1 MACCGL
7 SGHFAPPL
15 WTGRTSTGQGCG
27 KENRPAGIMECK
39 TSQMMNTTYEL
50 EFYNFVDNVKNF
62 KFMSGDKIVHRHHGS
77 ELTRDYFERT
87 AFSSPVLVE
96 QPEGLGL
103 VVPPN
108 ITASDIERCIGPT
121 RELDVLDVASQ
132 TEIRMT
138 LMEWTE
144 YFQSQ
149 DRKRVLNALSLEYTG
164 TELEKLIT
172 APTAVREMDWLRLYW
187 PKDLPDDPCYQ
198 KPKFGKYCLMST
210 KGSFTDFHVDIA
222 GTSVWHYVYSGE
234 KFFYLIPPTSE
245 NINKLTSWLQSDD
258 CFLSDLVPECYV
270 VHLTAGN
277 SLFMPTGWIHAVY
290 TPQDSIIF
298 QDNFLQRFSIGLQIR
313 LHVGKINDYRRCYY
327 YPAEIV
333 TWYAARGLLK
343 EFTEHWSNSTVPP
356 KYLLEG
362 VKEMIPYLKDWIA
375 TKEDLKVHLN
385 LASASQTPEC
395 VIDKFCE
402 YLRQWISPV

>member
-1 MACCGL
+1 MLEL
-7 SGHFAPPL
+7 SEHRKIISLVVDIAS
-15 WTGRTSTGQGCG
+15 RTAIGQGCA
-27 KENRPAGIMECK
+27 RPAGIMECE
-39 TSQMMNTTYEL
+39 TATHEL
-50 EFYNFVDNVKNF
+50 EVCNFVDNVKNF
-62 KFMSGDKIVHRHHGS
+62 KFISGDKIVHRLHGS

-96 QPEGLGL
+96 QPEGLGI

-108 ITASDIERCIGPT
+108 ITASDIERFIGPT
-121 RELDVLDVASQ
+121 REFDILDVASQ
-132 TEIRMT
+132 TEICMT
-138 LMEWTE
+138 LMEWIK

-149 DRKRVLNALSLEYTG
+149 DRKRVLNALSLEYTD

-210 KGSFTDFHVDIA
+210 KGSFTDFHFDVA

-234 KFFYLIPPTSE
+234 KFFYLIPPTNG
-245 NINKLTSWLQSDD
+245 NIDKLFSWFSRKNFS
-258 CFLSDLVPECYV
+258 FLSDLVPECYV

-298 QDNFLQRFSIGLQIR
+298 QDNFLQRYSIGLQIR
-313 LHVGKINDYRRCYY
+313 LRVGKINDYRISYH
-327 YPAEIV
+327 YPAEVV
-333 TWYAARGLLK
+333 TWYAAQGLLK

-385 LASASQTPEC
+385 LASPSQTLEC
-395 VIDKFCE
+395 VIDKFSE